1 MAEILARVWAIRCR
15 HRGRP
20 RHAKNEPGTHRS
32 TELGDAVKKTG
43 NGVKKTVRA
52 VSDGFRNAVGD
63 VRDAVKDGAKKMSD
77 AAKPKASNDRRRVV
91 DPGPR
96 AGILSAVLACGLDAT
111 VARCLRRLRRVVGD
125 SQLTTAKGL
134 LSAI

>member
-1 MAEILARVWAIRCR
+1 MQLTPNTSGSQTPSPATADVTTTQGKRPVAEILERLGNSVPT
-15 HRGRP
+15 P
-20 RHAKNEPGTHRS
+20 RTTATNGTGMHRS

-77 AAKPKASNDRRRVV
+77 AAKPKA
-91 DPGPR
+91 
-96 AGILSAVLACGLDAT
+96 
-111 VARCLRRLRRVVGD
+111 
-125 SQLTTAKGL
+125 TTAE
-134 LSAI
+134 AE